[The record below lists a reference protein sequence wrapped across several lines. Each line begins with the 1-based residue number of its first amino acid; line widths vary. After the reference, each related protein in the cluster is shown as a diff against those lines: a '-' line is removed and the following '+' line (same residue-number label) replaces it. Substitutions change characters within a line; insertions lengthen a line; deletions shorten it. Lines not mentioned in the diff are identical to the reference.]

1 MAMIDAKS
9 GHNATA
15 LSGEDW
21 YLYFYQEIF
30 YAFQLPYFS
39 ALQQSV
45 HLTPVPGSIDLV
57 LGVMNVDDDILT
69 VLDIPKAIG
78 CSSSDLA
85 ALQLVIITEV
95 DGQKFGVPATH
106 VVGKVKSSEFK
117 LESNDMKTTR
127 SSFVHQL
134 ACRENQPVTL
144 LALDKILQNQA
155 EKEVLDISQFLGP

>member
-1 MAMIDAKS
+1 MAMIDVTA
-9 GHNATA
+9 GHNTAA
-15 LSGEDW
+15 LSSEDW
-21 YLYFYQEIF
+21 YLYFYQEVF
-30 YAFQLPYFS
+30 YAFPFPCFS

-69 VLDIPKAIG
+69 VLDIPKVIG
-78 CSSSDLA
+78 CSSSDPA

-95 DGQKFGVPATH
+95 EGQKFGIPATH
-106 VVGKVKSSEFK
+106 VVGKVSQSEFK
-117 LESNDMKTTR
+117 LESNGMKTTR

-134 ACRENQPVTL
+134 ACRNNQPVTL

-155 EKEVLDISQFLGP
+155 EKEVLDINQYLEP

>member
-1 MAMIDAKS
+1 MAMIDVSA
-9 GHNATA
+9 GHNVAA
-15 LSGEDW
+15 LSNEDW

-30 YAFQLPYFS
+30 YAFPFSCFS

-69 VLDIPKAIG
+69 VLDIPKVIG
-78 CSSSDLA
+78 CCSFDPA
-85 ALQLVIITEV
+85 ALQLVIIAEV
-95 DGQKFGVPATH
+95 DGQKIGVPATH
-106 VVGKVKSSEFK
+106 VVGKVKQSEFK
-117 LESNDMKTTR
+117 LESNDMKATR

-134 ACRENQPVTL
+134 ACRDNQPVTL

-155 EKEVLDISQFLGP
+155 EKEVLDINQYLEP